1 MDANSSGSANRS
13 TTIAIANLD
22 HRVSITKKI
31 GTAID
36 PWTRDQ
42 LWVVCQ
48 SHSVVSKTLSELGCR
63 RIRETLGCVMLPKVL
78 TYIDYI
84 LP

>member
-48 SHSVVSKTLSELGCR
+48 SQSTSRLSILKRYQNLVVRGLELG
-63 RIRETLGCVMLPKVL
+63 GVSDNSP
-78 TYIDYI
+78 
-84 LP
+84 